1 MGTDALARDLH
12 ELEALYESLRA
23 LTSTLD
29 LGQILHMVLSRIRA
43 LLSPD
48 ALSLLLYDRQN
59 DELGFAPPEPPP
71 PPPPRPAERRA
82 GVCRHRDAAGRRR
95 ARAGRD
101 RRPPPAAR
109 PGCRGLGGQPT
120 PGGGSA

>member
-1 MGTDALARDLH
+1 MGTDALARELH

-59 DELGFAPPEPPP
+59 DELVFAATEMLREDDVLEPGVIDGLRLRLDQGVAGWVASHREADGTGSEGDDLRAPGPP
-71 PPPPRPAERRA
+71 
-82 GVCRHRDAAGRRR
+82 
-95 ARAGRD
+95 
-101 RRPPPAAR
+101 
-109 PGCRGLGGQPT
+109 
-120 PGGGSA
+120 